1 MRPEETVPDV
11 PSNTGASSSSGSKEA
26 QEKRGAKRVS
36 ENDGRADLDEAQL
49 EMARQ
54 AAEAG
59 LAIARKR
66 GEKRSETTVTEREV
80 RARIPESRG
89 QKRISENDGRVD
101 LDEADSEMA
110 TKNTRVGQVHISTT
124 AIRWCDVNDEME
136 NDPLVN
142 LETWKSAYLQNIES
156 SYNDPFTVERVANL
170 RKKEVCI
177 EGRALRE
184 APHVSRKVVDF
195 DPSTEIPLLTVPS
208 DASTRDAEKAWV
220 PSISV
225 GIEMGVEHVER
236 GKPNGN
242 KTRGYVCIGGLD
254 TNDLDETEECFD
266 AYETNGYLDE
276 RTGLMLDEALTKQAE
291 AEEVEFMQKI
301 RLYDVVSNSECWDK
315 TGRPP
320 ISTKW
325 VRVNKGTQEAPD
337 IRCRLVARDFK
348 PKGEKDRSEIFA

>member
-1 MRPEETVPDV
+1 
-11 PSNTGASSSSGSKEA
+11 
-26 QEKRGAKRVS
+26 
-36 ENDGRADLDEAQL
+36 
-49 EMARQ
+49 MARQ

-66 GEKRSETTVTEREV
+66 GGKRSEITVAEREV

-89 QKRISENDGRVD
+89 QKRISENDGRID
-101 LDEADSEMA
+101 LDEADLETA
-110 TKNTRVGQVHISTT
+110 TNNTKIGQVHIPTPAT
-124 AIRWCDVNDEME
+124 RVRQEWIDLVDGDWER
-136 NDPLVN
+136 DPLVR
-142 LETWKSAYLQNIES
+142 LECWSN
-156 SYNDPFTVERVANL
+156 R
-170 RKKEVCI
+170 
-177 EGRALRE
+177 GRAN
-184 APHVSRKVVDF
+184 F

-208 DASTRDAEKAWV
+208 DASTREAEKARV

-225 GIEMGVEHVER
+225 GVKMGVEHVEH
-236 GKPNGN
+236 GKPNST

-254 TNDLDETEECFD
+254 TNDHDETEECFD

-291 AEEVEFMQKI
+291 TEEVEFMQKI

-348 PKGEKDRSEIFA
+348 PKGEKDRSEIFAAMPPLESKKLLFQQAMTQNALNRLRGEDGLKIMLIDVKKAHLNGFVGEDEFAYIELPRGWLPRRDSVGVCAGGCTG